1 MTRQGPVIRPG
12 NRDPR
17 YDILFEP
24 VRIGP
29 VVARNRFYQVPHCN
43 GMGHQYPS
51 SMAEMRGIKAEGGW
65 GVVCTEQVEI
75 HHSSELSPVIEGR
88 LWDDADLPV
97 FERMTE
103 KIHAHGGLAGI
114 EPCYDGLATPNRY
127 SRDIPMGPSARPVAY
142 TDPVQARAMDK
153 TDIRNMRRWYVEA
166 ARRARRAGFDIIYV
180 YAGHDLNALSHFLSR
195 RWNDRSDEYGGSL
208 ENRARLLREVLSD
221 TKDAVGDTCGIALR
235 FGVEEMMGENGL
247 TSTGE
252 GRDVVEM
259 LADIPDLWDVN
270 LSDWENDSMTSRF
283 AGEGFQDSH
292 VAFVK
297 KVTQK
302 PVVGVGRYTSPD
314 TMVRLIRSGV
324 LDMIG
329 AARPSIADPFLPKKI
344 EEGRIEDIRECIG
357 CNICVTADFLAV
369 PLRCTQNPTMG
380 EEWRRGWHPERIAKR
395 HADQSVLVVGA
406 GPSGLEAARA
416 LGQRGYDVTLAEA
429 GRTLGGRVALES
441 ALPGLSAWRRV
452 ADYREYQISQMT
464 NVEVYLDSRLA
475 PEDVLE
481 FGADQVVIATG
492 ATWGDS
498 GVGRQ
503 NHAPIP
509 RDDGATILTVDALM
523 GGADAA
529 GAVVI
534 FDDDHY
540 YMGGVLAELLRG
552 KGHEVTLVT
561 PAADV
566 SHWTHN
572 TLEQGRIQTRLL
584 EMDVRIVPL
593 HNVTRIGRGKA
604 ELSCIYT
611 DRTHEIACETFVP
624 VTMRCVRDG
633 LYHGVAA
640 LLAGRA
646 DAPGLARIGDC
657 FGPGTIAAAVYGGH
671 RYARELGDPA
681 RDAAP
686 FRREL
691 PQLASEQA
699 LHKVRHDP

>member
-1 MTRQGPVIRPG
+1 MTKQDTPIIR
-12 NRDPR
+12 NARDPR
-17 YDILFEP
+17 YDVLFEP
-24 VRIGP
+24 VKIGP
-29 VVARNRFYQVPHCN
+29 VTAKNRFYQVPHCN

-88 LWDDADLPV
+88 LWDDADLPM
-97 FERMTE
+97 FRRMTE

-114 EPCYDGLATPNRY
+114 EPCYDGLAAPNRY
-127 SRDIPMGPSARPVAY
+127 SREIPMGPSARPVAY
-142 TDPVQARAMDK
+142 MDPIQARVMDK
-153 TDIRNMRRWYVEA
+153 TDIKNMRRWYVDA
-166 ARRARRAGFDIIYV
+166 AKRARVAGFDIIYV

-195 RWNDRSDEYGGSL
+195 RWNDRGDEYGGSL
-208 ENRARLLREVLSD
+208 ENRVRLLREVLSE
-221 TKDAVGDTCGIALR
+221 TKDAVGDTCGIAIR
-235 FGVEEMMGENGL
+235 FGVEEMMGNGGL

-270 LSDWENDSMTSRF
+270 VSDWDNDSMTSRF

-297 KVTQK
+297 EVTNK

-314 TMVRLIRSGV
+314 TMVRLIKSGA

-357 CNICVTADFLAV
+357 CNICVTADFTST
-369 PLRCTQNPTMG
+369 PMRCTQNPTMG
-380 EEWRRGWHPERIAKR
+380 EEWRKGWHPEKIAHK
-395 HADQSVLVVGA
+395 HADETVLIVGA
-406 GPSGLEAARA
+406 GPAGLEAARA

-429 GRTLGGRVALES
+429 GKALGGRVALEA
-441 ALPGLSAWRRV
+441 ALPGLSEWRRV

-464 NVEVYLDSRLA
+464 NVETYLDSRLTGA
-475 PEDVLE
+475 QVME
-481 FGADQVVIATG
+481 FGADHVVIATG
-492 ATWGDS
+492 STWCDS
-498 GVGRQ
+498 GVGRN
-503 NHAPIP
+503 NHALIP
-509 RDDGATILTVDALM
+509 RDEIANIMTVDALM
-523 GGADAA
+523 NGATAT
-529 GAVVI
+529 GSVVI
-534 FDDDHY
+534 FDDDHF

-552 KGHEVTLVT
+552 KGHDVTLVT

-572 TLEQGRIQTRLL
+572 TLEQGRIQKRLI
-584 EMDVRIVPL
+584 EMDVKIVPL
-593 HNVTRIGRGKA
+593 HNVTQIGNGSVQV
-604 ELSCIYT
+604 SCMYT
-611 DRTHEIACETFVP
+611 DRTHDIACDTFVP
-624 VTMRCVRDG
+624 VTMRQSVDA
-633 LYHGVAA
+633 LYHETAA
-640 LLAGRA
+640 LMLENA
-646 DAPGLARIGDC
+646 APTLTRIGDC

-671 RYARELGDPA
+671 RYARELGVPQT
-681 RDAAP
+681 DATP

-691 PQLASEQA
+691 PLLAT
-699 LHKVRHDP
+699 D